1 MHKYN
6 TFIPVGTEVG
16 ACRRNA
22 PNCNKEGVMGRFDHL
37 HKTFREQRL
46 KARANQSL
54 ASSRPVV
61 AVNGNGTSGY
71 RIKQGPNKDKVA
83 GHMSV
88 IHQNSKI

>member
-1 MHKYN
+1 M
-6 TFIPVGTEVG
+6 
-16 ACRRNA
+16 R
-22 PNCNKEGVMGRFDHL
+22 RFDHL

-46 KARANQSL
+46 KERANHSL

-71 RIKQGPNKDKVA
+71 RFKQGPNEGRVA

-88 IHQNSKI
+88 VHKNSKI